1 MFFTK
6 FLINDLPTKKCIL
19 NQKHWEKERNY
30 YKKSQCTILL
40 YYPIERK
47 KYARICSVNVHVTIC
62 PLIYIPCV
70 HMPPIIIP
78 PFDIPREYI
87 WKKRNYPSDIFEFIF
102 SKFIVFFPFRL
113 LSVVSLSLLF
123 FSKLF
128 KKKSFLVALLSTL
141 RNFCTVVLCLQ
152 YFVSFLKK
160 QREKSYI
167 WSIVYFWSLIYL
179 WVPSPTSRR
188 KKIWKYSIA
197 KYIRENHLL

>member
-87 WKKRNYPSDIFEFIF
+87 WKKEIIHQIY
-102 SKFIVFFPFRL
+102 
-113 LSVVSLSLLF
+113 LSLYLANLLF
-123 FSKLF
+123 FFSFSSLICCLSQSLIF
-128 KKKSFLVALLSTL
+128 FQTLQKKSH
-141 RNFCTVVLCLQ
+141 
-152 YFVSFLKK
+152 
-160 QREKSYI
+160 
-167 WSIVYFWSLIYL
+167 FWWPY
-179 WVPSPTSRR
+179 
-188 KKIWKYSIA
+188 
-197 KYIRENHLL
+197 

>member
-1 MFFTK
+1 MYNF
-6 FLINDLPTKKCIL
+6 
-19 NQKHWEKERNY
+19 
-30 YKKSQCTILL
+30 TILS
-40 YYPIERK
+40 YWKK

-102 SKFIVFFPFRL
+102 SKFIVFFLFVSYL
-113 LSVVSLSLLF
+113 LSISVSYF
-123 FSKLF
+123 FPNSS
-128 KKKSFLVALLSTL
+128 KKKSFFGGPTKYTKKFLHSGIVSTV
-141 RNFCTVVLCLQ
+141 FCLIPEKTKREIIYLEHCLFLASHL
-152 YFVSFLKK
+152 FVSP
-160 QREKSYI
+160 QPHIS
-167 WSIVYFWSLIYL
+167 SQ
-179 WVPSPTSRR
+179 

>member
-1 MFFTK
+1 MYNF
-6 FLINDLPTKKCIL
+6 
-19 NQKHWEKERNY
+19 
-30 YKKSQCTILL
+30 TILS
-40 YYPIERK
+40 YWKKK

-102 SKFIVFFPFRL
+102 SKFIVFFLIFVYL
-113 LSVVSLSLLF
+113 LSLSVSYF

-128 KKKSFLVALLSTL
+128 KKKVIFGGPTKYTKKFL
-141 RNFCTVVLCLQ
+141 CTVVLCLQ

-160 QREKSYI
+160 SKREI
-167 WSIVYFWSLIYL
+167 IYL
-179 WVPSPTSRR
+179 EHCLFLVSHLFVSPQPPHLVE
-188 KKIWKYSIA
+188 KINLEIIFYPKIY
-197 KYIRENHLL
+197 

>member
-1 MFFTK
+1 VFFTK

-102 SKFIVFFPFRL
+102 SKFIVFFLFVSYL
-113 LSVVSLSLLF
+113 LSLSVSYF
-123 FSKLF
+123 FPNSSN
-128 KKKSFLVALLSTL
+128 KKVIFGGPTKYTKKFLHSGIVSTVFCLIPEKTKREIIYLEHCLFLVSQL
-141 RNFCTVVLCLQ
+141 
-152 YFVSFLKK
+152 FVSPQPHISSQKNLEIFYRK
-160 QREKSYI
+160 
-167 WSIVYFWSLIYL
+167 IY
-179 WVPSPTSRR
+179 
-188 KKIWKYSIA
+188 
-197 KYIRENHLL
+197 

>member
-1 MFFTK
+1 MYNF
-6 FLINDLPTKKCIL
+6 
-19 NQKHWEKERNY
+19 
-30 YKKSQCTILL
+30 TILS
-40 YYPIERK
+40 YWKK

-87 WKKRNYPSDIFEFIF
+87 WKKEIIHQIY
-102 SKFIVFFPFRL
+102 
-113 LSVVSLSLLF
+113 LSLYLANLLF
-123 FSKLF
+123 FFLF
-128 KKKSFLVALLSTL
+128 VSYLLSLSVSYFFPNSSKKSFLVAPLSTL

>member
-30 YKKSQCTILL
+30 YKKKPMYNFTILS
-40 YYPIERK
+40 YWKKK

-87 WKKRNYPSDIFEFIF
+87 WKKEIIHQIY
-102 SKFIVFFPFRL
+102 
-113 LSVVSLSLLF
+113 LSLYLANLLF
-123 FSKLF
+123 FS
-128 KKKSFLVALLSTL
+128 FL
-141 RNFCTVVLCLQ
+141 
-152 YFVSFLKK
+152 
-160 QREKSYI
+160 
-167 WSIVYFWSLIYL
+167 SICCPSQSLIFFQTL
-179 WVPSPTSRR
+179 QKKVIFGGPT
-188 KKIWKYSIA
+188 
-197 KYIRENHLL
+197 

>member
-1 MFFTK
+1 MIYQPK
-6 FLINDLPTKKCIL
+6 NVYLIKNTEKK
-19 NQKHWEKERNY
+19 KEIII
-30 YKKSQCTILL
+30 KKSQCTILL

-87 WKKRNYPSDIFEFIF
+87 WKKEIIHQIY
-102 SKFIVFFPFRL
+102 
-113 LSVVSLSLLF
+113 LSLYLANLLF
-123 FSKLF
+123 FFSFSSLICCLSQSLIF
-128 KKKSFLVALLSTL
+128 FQTLQTKKSFLVAPLSTL

>member
-1 MFFTK
+1 MIYQPK
-6 FLINDLPTKKCIL
+6 KNVYLIKHTEKK
-19 NQKHWEKERNY
+19 KEEIII
-30 YKKSQCTILL
+30 KKSQCTILL
-40 YYPIERK
+40 YYPIERSK
-47 KYARICSVNVHVTIC
+47 NARYLQCECACYYYILC
-62 PLIYIPCV
+62 PHTIYIYTLCTHAP
-70 HMPPIIIP
+70 IIP

-87 WKKRNYPSDIFEFIF
+87 WKKEIIHQIY
-102 SKFIVFFPFRL
+102 
-113 LSVVSLSLLF
+113 LSLYLANLLF
-123 FSKLF
+123 FFSLF
-128 KKKSFLVALLSTL
+128 VSYLLSLSVSYFFPNSSKKKSFLVAPLSTL

>member
-30 YKKSQCTILL
+30 YKKKANVQFYYIILL
-40 YYPIERK
+40 KEK

-102 SKFIVFFPFRL
+102 SKFIVFFLIFVYL
-113 LSVVSLSLLF
+113 LSLSVSYF
-123 FSKLF
+123 FF
-128 KKKSFLVALLSTL
+128 QTL
-141 RNFCTVVLCLQ
+141 Q
-152 YFVSFLKK
+152 K
-160 QREKSYI
+160 EKSH
-167 WSIVYFWSLIYL
+167 FW
-179 WVPSPTSRR
+179 WP
-188 KKIWKYSIA
+188 
-197 KYIRENHLL
+197 H

>member
-1 MFFTK
+1 MIYQPK
-6 FLINDLPTKKCIL
+6 NVYLIKNTEKK
-19 NQKHWEKERNY
+19 KEIII
-30 YKKSQCTILL
+30 KKSQCTILL
-40 YYPIERK
+40 YYPIERKK

-102 SKFIVFFPFRL
+102 SKFIVFFLIFVYL
-113 LSVVSLSLLF
+113 LSLSVSYF

-128 KKKSFLVALLSTL
+128 KKKEVIFGGPTKYTKKFLHSGIVSTVFCLIPEKTKRKIIYLEHCLFLVSHL
-141 RNFCTVVLCLQ
+141 
-152 YFVSFLKK
+152 FVSP
-160 QREKSYI
+160 QPHIIS
-167 WSIVYFWSLIYL
+167 SS
-179 WVPSPTSRR
+179 
-188 KKIWKYSIA
+188 KKIWKYSIP

>member
-30 YKKSQCTILL
+30 YKKKSQCTILL
-40 YYPIERK
+40 YYPIERKK

-102 SKFIVFFPFRL
+102 SKFIVFFLIFVYL
-113 LSVVSLSLLF
+113 LSLSVSYF

-128 KKKSFLVALLSTL
+128 KKKEVIFGGPTKYTKKFL
-141 RNFCTVVLCLQ
+141 CTVVLCLQ

-179 WVPSPTSRR
+179 WVPSPHISS
-188 KKIWKYSIA
+188 KK
-197 KYIRENHLL
+197 

>member
-1 MFFTK
+1 MIYQPK
-6 FLINDLPTKKCIL
+6 NVYLIKNTEKK
-19 NQKHWEKERNY
+19 KEIII
-30 YKKSQCTILL
+30 KKSQCTILL

-102 SKFIVFFPFRL
+102 SKFIVFSFSSL
-113 LSVVSLSLLF
+113 ICCLSQSLIF
-123 FSKLF
+123 FQTLQT
-128 KKKSFLVALLSTL
+128 KKSFLVAPLSTL

-167 WSIVYFWSLIYL
+167 WSIVYFWSLNYL

>member
-1 MFFTK
+1 MYNF
-6 FLINDLPTKKCIL
+6 
-19 NQKHWEKERNY
+19 
-30 YKKSQCTILL
+30 TILS
-40 YYPIERK
+40 YWKK

-87 WKKRNYPSDIFEFIF
+87 WKKEIIHQIY
-102 SKFIVFFPFRL
+102 
-113 LSVVSLSLLF
+113 LSLYLANLLF
-123 FSKLF
+123 FSFSSLICCLSQSLIF
-128 KKKSFLVALLSTL
+128 FQTLQKKSHFLVAPLSTL

-167 WSIVYFWSLIYL
+167 WSIVYFWPLIYL

-188 KKIWKYSIA
+188 QKKFGNILSQNILEKIIYYKRLYVVEFWSTVQNCLGLPDI
-197 KYIRENHLL
+197 

>member
-102 SKFIVFFPFRL
+102 SKFIVFFFLFVSYL
-113 LSVVSLSLLF
+113 LSLSVSYF
-123 FSKLF
+123 FPNSS
-128 KKKSFLVALLSTL
+128 KKSH
-141 RNFCTVVLCLQ
+141 
-152 YFVSFLKK
+152 
-160 QREKSYI
+160 
-167 WSIVYFWSLIYL
+167 FWWPY
-179 WVPSPTSRR
+179 
-188 KKIWKYSIA
+188 
-197 KYIRENHLL
+197 

>member
-1 MFFTK
+1 MIYQPK
-6 FLINDLPTKKCIL
+6 NVYLIKNTEKK
-19 NQKHWEKERNY
+19 KEIIIKKANVQFY
-30 YKKSQCTILL
+30 YIILL
-40 YYPIERK
+40 KEK

-102 SKFIVFFPFRL
+102 SKFIVFFLFVSYL
-113 LSVVSLSLLF
+113 LSLSVSYF
-123 FSKLF
+123 FPNSS
-128 KKKSFLVALLSTL
+128 KKKSFLVAPLSTL